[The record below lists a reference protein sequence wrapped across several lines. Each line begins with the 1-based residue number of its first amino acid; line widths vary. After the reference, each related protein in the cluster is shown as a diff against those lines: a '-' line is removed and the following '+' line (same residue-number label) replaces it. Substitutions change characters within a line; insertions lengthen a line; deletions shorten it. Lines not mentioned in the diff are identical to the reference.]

1 MSHRVATSIR
11 IGGPIHR
18 RLAVPL
24 AEAITDEALS
34 LDWGRPHFSPTNESD
49 LLTAADR
56 SSLFL
61 CDDQHFYNAFND
73 LEAFLRSHHIAF
85 DRHSSAHDQFNGELV
100 RYRPGMRK
108 PFTWHATQKGQA
120 LISRKPLARAIK
132 VLNRPK
138 ILQGPNILG
147 KAIGPAIAP
156 LKPLSFTGRGRS
168 SPATLET
175 SVLETLGL

>member
-24 AEAITDEALS
+24 AEAITDAALS

-49 LLTAADR
+49 LITAAHR
-56 SSLFL
+56 LPLFL

-73 LEAFLRSHHIAF
+73 LEAFLRSHRIAF
-85 DRHSSAHDQFNGELV
+85 DRHSGAQDKFNSELV

-108 PFTWHATQKGQA
+108 PFPWHATQEGQA
-120 LISRKPLARAIK
+120 LVSRKPFARAIK
-132 VLNRPK
+132 VLNRHK
-138 ILQGPNILG
+138 ILQGLHLLRQ
-147 KAIGPAIAP
+147 AIGPDVAP

-168 SPATLET
+168 SPATLEM